1 MAKHS
6 NNKSKQHD
14 VKSSHND
21 VPCSDYEYNS
31 DNIFG
36 HKKEGFKISNLDIQ
50 HLMPKIDELKVSFS
64 RLKDSEKPYVIG
76 FCETFLDSNICQD
89 TPNELNIKGY
99 TFKNARK
106 DRRNKKKKGG
116 GGRLDCLFC

>member
-31 DNIFG
+31 DNIFD

-64 RLKDSEKPYVIG
+64 RLKDSEKPMLLV
-76 FCETFLDSNICQD
+76 FVKHF
-89 TPNELNIKGY
+89 
-99 TFKNARK
+99 
-106 DRRNKKKKGG
+106 
-116 GGRLDCLFC
+116 